1 MALLQTYFDELYD
14 DDILCVAGYIFTKL
28 RCHKLARDWKE
39 MLRRF
44 GLPYFRMSSCAHG
57 NGVFGGMSKEDRVLA
72 QTLAMALVQRYA
84 SSGVAVTVERSAFDK
99 YMGGDDFIKTPYE
112 FCVWMCLVG
121 VSNWADATSW
131 SGNIS
136 YIFEAG
142 HQHQSNANSMMH
154 YIFSNQILRR
164 DTGMGGM
171 LSWTK
176 RMRHPVRPPIC
187 WRGSG
192 TRRER
197 ECLHIR
203 SDQCARTCEYY
214 CKRTIIRCMG
224 VRHCCWKQDVELEI
238 LPPVTLGMTI
248 RWHNFPK
255 RAIER
260 FRVFVHSDLA
270 RGFHESLELALI
282 DRLAAARRLPGWLW

>member
-1 MALLQTYFDELYD
+1 MALLQTYFDESYD

-154 YIFSNQILRR
+154 YIFSNQILRER
-164 DTGMGGM
+164 YRYGGHAFVDKKNAPPCQAAD
-171 LSWTK
+171 LLAWQWYTQRK
-176 RMRHPVRPPIC
+176 RMPPYKERPM
-187 WRGSG
+187 RADLRVLLQKNHNTLHGSPA
-192 TRRER
+192 
-197 ECLHIR
+197 LL
-203 SDQCARTCEYY
+203 
-214 CKRTIIRCMG
+214 
-224 VRHCCWKQDVELEI
+224 LE
-238 LPPVTLGMTI
+238 
-248 RWHNFPK
+248 
-255 RAIER
+255 
-260 FRVFVHSDLA
+260 
-270 RGFHESLELALI
+270 
-282 DRLAAARRLPGWLW
+282 ARRRIGDITARYARDDH